1 MYRVRLLLYCRKWL
15 YPVSYEWVH
24 RVMRI
29 IISNREKCKAS
40 VRILVPSRQS
50 IIINLPFTPD
60 LLPRECI
67 PLSLYRR
74 TIFQKVKMEII
85 NVVMII
91 NELGSPKAAI
101 ALLQVVHFQPS
112 IYQRY
117 VPKLE
122 ARELTRI
129 RSVWSRT
136 VHGKLCPRVWTHV
149 TSFNC

>member
-1 MYRVRLLLYCRKWL
+1 M
-15 YPVSYEWVH
+15 H

-50 IIINLPFTPD
+50 IIINVPFTPD

-67 PLSLYRR
+67 PLPLYRR

-112 IYQRY
+112 THQRHIGPRSEEAYLHWRCMEPDGTWQIEYQSMDSY
-117 VPKLE
+117 TL
-122 ARELTRI
+122 L
-129 RSVWSRT
+129 
-136 VHGKLCPRVWTHV
+136 
-149 TSFNC
+149 

>member
-1 MYRVRLLLYCRKWL
+1 MHC
-15 YPVSYEWVH
+15 
-24 RVMRI
+24 VMRI

-40 VRILVPSRQS
+40 VRILVLSRQF
-50 IIINLPFTPD
+50 ITINVPSTPD
-60 LLPRECI
+60 FVPRDHII

-74 TIFQKVKMEII
+74 TIFQKVNIEII

-112 IYQRY
+112 VYQQY
-117 VPKLE
+117 VPELE
-122 ARELTRI
+122 PREPTRI
-129 RSVWSRT
+129 RGVWSRT
-136 VHGKLCPRVWTHV
+136 IHGKLCTRVWTHV